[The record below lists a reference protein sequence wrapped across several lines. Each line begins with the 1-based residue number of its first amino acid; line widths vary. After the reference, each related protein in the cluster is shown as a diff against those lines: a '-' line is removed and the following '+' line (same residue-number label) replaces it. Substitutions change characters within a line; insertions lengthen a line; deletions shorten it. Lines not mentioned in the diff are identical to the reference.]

1 MLYSQL
7 NVEITKK
14 YSHVVSRQMAE
25 INESCGI
32 EDQA

>member
-1 MLYSQL
+1 MLYSEL
-7 NVEITKK
+7 KVEITKR
-14 YSHVVSRQMAE
+14 YHHVVSRQMAE